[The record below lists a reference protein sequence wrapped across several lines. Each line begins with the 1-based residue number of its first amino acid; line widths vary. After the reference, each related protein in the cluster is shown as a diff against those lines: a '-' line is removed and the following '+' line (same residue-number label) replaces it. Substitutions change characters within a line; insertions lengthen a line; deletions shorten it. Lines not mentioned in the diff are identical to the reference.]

1 MKNNKKFN
9 RTFQLSLV
17 ATTLSLANLGWAT
30 DLTCNTTTGCK
41 YIQGSNNTWYINDT
55 ATQLADAVNVTVE
68 AGKYQNKA
76 KTETGASTNLGRP
89 SQSSDA
95 LFHIFDLTKQDNVI
109 TLKSGVKAT
118 LKEDYTSS
126 QLIHINGATANL
138 EQGVKL
144 IVDKNYSQIH
154 NIPDANG
161 NFDGNAAIESRNST
175 INTQADIELN
185 NDGSNA
191 IESQETSIINSS
203 NHKITMNGENNGA
216 YTLFGKDIVNI
227 ENVTIT
233 GNKDLQSVFDIG
245 NDRTEEQIVNA
256 KKLNATLNDKS
267 IFMNLHES
275 GTQTVTL
282 SDSKI
287 KAGYGL
293 LAVPFGEEHAVTL
306 NLHNS
311 ELNTTRA
318 LVSINDPNFPVDEED
333 EEEIDAN
340 AASTF
345 HLHLSADNNSKLSG
359 AIIENPQRP
368 AKTEVNVTL
377 ANSQWNFNQSS
388 ILHHLNTQNSTVK
401 FEPTSEYKTLTIK
414 GDLTGSTTFDLNT
427 NIAENK
433 TDKIVVKGK
442 AEGDHHLNVT
452 DHGAHVENG
461 KVTLVETNTG
471 NAKFH
476 LANANGYVALGAYK
490 YFLTPEGKNWVLA
503 HSQSAVTPQPQP
515 QPQPQ
520 PSITP
525 SLPATAQLLES
536 ANAQVSLRQ
545 AELLMVENE
554 LNGIHQRL
562 GEIRTGEKGNV
573 WLRNVNSHQKLTA
586 LSTGESQ
593 TSGFKQN
600 VHSLQIG
607 ADVAATDKVRL
618 GGFVGHSQANIDFNN
633 HYGNGKVKGQTL
645 GVYGTYMADNGV
657 YLDNIAQYSR
667 LTANSNH
674 TEKHR
679 YNAYTL
685 SSEIG
690 KQFQLAGAWTVTPQA
705 QLAWKHINGKEK
717 EDSLSAISSRIGL
730 RLAKTFELSQG
741 WKLQPYAEANA
752 ITTRLRHSDINYNGS
767 QLNVESYRGRFT
779 SAVGFN
785 AGFGNHR
792 MGVEVNRADGKH
804 IKQPF
809 GVQAVYRFQ
818 W

>member
-1 MKNNKKFN
+1 MSPLKQEI
-9 RTFQLSLV
+9 T
-17 ATTLSLANLGWAT
+17 
-30 DLTCNTTTGCK
+30 
-41 YIQGSNNTWYINDT
+41 
-55 ATQLADAVNVTVE
+55 
-68 AGKYQNKA
+68 

-126 QLIHINGATANL
+126 QLIHVNGATANL

-161 NFDGNAAIESRNST
+161 NFDGNAAIESRNAK

-227 ENVTIT
+227 KNVTIT

-245 NDRTEEQIVNA
+245 NDRTEEQIIDA
-256 KKLNATLNDKS
+256 KKLNATVNDRS
-267 IFMNLHES
+267 VFMNLHES

-282 SDSKI
+282 RDSKI

-293 LAVPFGEEHAVTL
+293 LAVPFGDEHTVTL

-318 LVSINDPNFPVDEED
+318 LISINDPNFPLDEED
-333 EEEIDAN
+333 EEEIDVN

-345 HLHLSADNNSKLSG
+345 HLHLSADNNSKLTG

-433 TDKIVVKGK
+433 ADKIVVKGK
-442 AEGDHHLNVT
+442 AEGDHNLNVT
-452 DHGAHVENG
+452 DHGAHVANG
-461 KVTLVETNTG
+461 KVILVETNSG

-490 YFLTPEGKNWVLA
+490 YFLTTEGKNWVLA
-503 HSQSAVTPQPQP
+503 HSQSAVTPQP

-562 GEIRTGEKGNV
+562 GEIRTGEKGNIWV
-573 WLRNVNSHQKLTA
+573 KNVNSHQKLTA
-586 LSTGESQ
+586 LSTAESQ

-607 ADVAATDKVRL
+607 ADAAATDKVRL

-633 HYGNGKVKGQTL
+633 HYGNGKVKGQAI

-705 QLAWKHINGKEK
+705 QLAWTHINGKEK

-785 AGFGNHR
+785 ASFGNHR